1 VPWSNLVGAGCAGS
15 DRFPGTKV
23 GAQSL
28 YCEKTVSGRPATADM
43 DHISLYRKWRPQAFD
58 EVVGQPHV
66 TDTISNALSSGRLVH
81 AYLFCGPRGTG
92 KTSTARILAK
102 AINCEQGPTATPC
115 NQCEACIS
123 ISEGTA
129 LDVIEIDAASNRKID
144 EIRDLLD
151 KIPYTP
157 TSLRSKVYIIDE
169 VHQLTTEA
177 SSALLKTLEEPPGH
191 VRFVLAT
198 TEPHKILPTIVSRC
212 QRFDF
217 SLVQTDELAGLL
229 GKIAVH
235 EGIEIEP
242 EAIGMIAEHAR
253 GSVRDAIG
261 VMDQISN
268 LAGENVT
275 YAQVADMLG
284 EVEAELTLAMVDALA
299 ERDAARTL
307 ELTGRAVETGKDPRR
322 FVESLITHLRS
333 LFLIQNAA
341 SPREIVQVTDG
352 HFERLADQANRF
364 RRHEVIRLIERLGEA
379 HREMRNADSA
389 RLVLECALVK
399 ATRIDADVSLDGLL
413 FRLEEIERKL
423 DAGAQPSL
431 AIEAPKPRALAPK
444 REASQPK
451 KKEIEAPAPAAETT
465 VEPPAKP
472 AAKRVGGAEAER
484 ANRALKAVLA
494 ELKSRDDMRI
504 YSLLTKAKVLDATTG
519 DGGEA
524 IALGFGPEA
533 SFQLKA
539 LSESGDAKKI
549 EEIWSRLVEHPVRLS
564 LEAAR
569 GRREPA
575 EKPAATP
582 VETPKAPPAAKSG
595 KSAKIEPV
603 EAADPPASEEEQEA
617 PGEGAK
623 SIDDIARLI
632 EKDFDGEII
641 EDGGKE

>member
-1 VPWSNLVGAGCAGS
+1 MPWSNLVGAGCARS

-28 YCEKTVSGRPATADM
+28 YCEETVSRRPATADM

-66 TDTISNALSSGRLVH
+66 TDTISNALSGGRLVH

-169 VHQLTTEA
+169 VHQLTPEA
-177 SSALLKTLEEPPGH
+177 SSALLKTLEEPPAH

-242 EAIGMIAEHAR
+242 EAIGAIAEHSR

-284 EVEAELTLAMVDALA
+284 EVEAELTFSMVDALA
-299 ERDAARTL
+299 ERDAARSL

-322 FVESLITHLRS
+322 FVESLIAQLRS

-341 SPREIVQVTDG
+341 NPREIVQVTDG
-352 HFERLADQANRF
+352 HFERLTVQANRF

-399 ATRIDADVSLDGLL
+399 ATRIDTDVSMDGLL
-413 FRLEEIERKL
+413 FRLEELERKL
-423 DAGAQPSL
+423 DGGAHPVQ
-431 AIEAPKPRALAPK
+431 AL
-444 REASQPK
+444 
-451 KKEIEAPAPAAETT
+451 EAPAPAPRREAAGPEKKRAQELPPAAEPAA
-465 VEPPAKP
+465 EPPAKP
-472 AAKRVGGAEAER
+472 RAKGAGGPEVER

-494 ELKSRDDMRI
+494 ELKGRDDMRT
-504 YSLLTKAKVLDATTG
+504 YSLLTKARVNDSATDD
-519 DGGEA
+519 DGEKITLVFA
-524 IALGFGPEA
+524 PDA
-533 SFQLKA
+533 SFQMKA
-539 LSESGDAKKI
+539 LSDSDEVQKV
-549 EEIWSRLVEHPVRLS
+549 EEIWSRLVEHPVSLK
-564 LEAAR
+564 LEAATGR
-569 GRREPA
+569 GE
-575 EKPAATP
+575 
-582 VETPKAPPAAKSG
+582 PPAAPAAAAPRARKPAPA
-595 KSAKIEPV
+595 AKPEKPEKEAPV
-603 EAADPPASEEEQEA
+603 EASDPPAPESGEA
-617 PGEGAK
+617 APDEGAK

-641 EDGGKE
+641 EDGGNE